1 MVYYDYE
8 ADFPENYQAAQ
19 SLPLLPPAFQLNG
32 ANKPRPRGTEALKT
46 LIYGVTA
53 LLLAVGAQANPNQY
67 QWRSF
72 GGVNTD
78 LQPLFVWWR
87 LASETTNNSQ
97 DITEMN
103 PAKLASISNLWEHL
117 PPRPLPAW
125 MRITGNEDGITVVG
139 NMWRVEA
146 IIEPA
151 PMMLKRE
158 IIYLRNPPVKEIQN
172 FKQARAQYASLQNGQ
187 THQVAAAPALVNVQ
201 TNTVRFP
208 GTVTTRNGVVVGL
221 TGAAA
226 VEQNLATAAANS
238 NNAQAANTN
247 QLDVLRTYLASF
259 PSMNVYCLDHFA
271 LRTGEKMEGQEI
283 YDLGSAAGL
292 NY

>member
-1 MVYYDYE
+1 
-8 ADFPENYQAAQ
+8 
-19 SLPLLPPAFQLNG
+19 
-32 ANKPRPRGTEALKT
+32 
-46 LIYGVTA
+46 
-53 LLLAVGAQANPNQY
+53 
-67 QWRSF
+67 
-72 GGVNTD
+72 
-78 LQPLFVWWR
+78 
-87 LASETTNNSQ
+87 
-97 DITEMN
+97 
-103 PAKLASISNLWEHL
+103 
-117 PPRPLPAW
+117 
-125 MRITGNEDGITVVG
+125 
-139 NMWRVEA
+139 
-146 IIEPA
+146 
-151 PMMLKRE
+151 LKRE